1 MGQIRLPRS
10 TPLERARRFAELHR
24 ELAALYAEE
33 AEVLEE
39 ERGAEEEEEDD
50 DDEEG
55 EGEVEET
62 EDERGGGGRRGS
74 GSPEL

>member
-1 MGQIRLPRS
+1 MGQIRRPRS

-39 ERGAEEEEEDD
+39 QQGEEEEE
-50 DDEEG
+50 EQEV
-55 EGEVEET
+55 VEET
-62 EDERGGGGRRGS
+62 EEEDPR
-74 GSPEL
+74 SPEL